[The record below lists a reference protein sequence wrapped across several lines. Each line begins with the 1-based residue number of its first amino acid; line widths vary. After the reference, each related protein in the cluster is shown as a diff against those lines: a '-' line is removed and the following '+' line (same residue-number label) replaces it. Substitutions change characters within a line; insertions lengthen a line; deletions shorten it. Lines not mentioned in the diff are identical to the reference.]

1 MTRGNPCTATSPCWH
16 TDPESS
22 SSKHT
27 SSQLHQSA
35 ATNHNQQ
42 RLQSCSSLGE
52 QAGPK
57 PPQGIT
63 QPCCNA
69 PPAYSLPLGHRA
81 PGILLP
87 APAAPP
93 PCYHSSGLLQ
103 SLLTHSTYPTV
114 HVSHHSASS
123 SHPLHALLSTHTGP
137 NPRGSSSWFPLHLQY
152 RHIHVPLGSIPRHRS
167 SDSPCP
173 TALLPTHSTPCTDSN
188 PQLPRSTIPL
198 SPPSTRETHTPCASP
213 TTPKSP
219 AHTYKPTN
227 PIHLVP
233 STLYPIN
240 PTIPTC
246 PTVLQHPY
254 AHTSPQAA
262 QFSVSQPHMHPNSKI
277 SPAHTPPF
285 LLRSPTAPQPYI
297 PHKSKLP

>member
-1 MTRGNPCTATSPCWH
+1 MLPQLTASPWG
-16 TDPESS
+16 TE
-22 SSKHT
+22 
-27 SSQLHQSA
+27 
-35 ATNHNQQ
+35 
-42 RLQSCSSLGE
+42 
-52 QAGPK
+52 
-57 PPQGIT
+57 PQGFCS
-63 QPCCNA
+63 QP
-69 PPAYSLPLGHRA
+69 
-81 PGILLP
+81 
-87 APAAPP
+87 
-93 PCYHSSGLLQ
+93 LQ
-103 SLLTHSTYPTV
+103 HHLHATIAQGCSNLCSHTLRTPRSMYPTTV
-114 HVSHHSASS
+114 PHPIPFMHSFQPTLAQT
-123 SHPLHALLSTHTGP
+123 PGAA
-137 NPRGSSSWFPLHLQY
+137 
-152 RHIHVPLGSIPRHRS
+152 VLGSPFTYSTDTSMSHWAPSHATGAQTAPVPQPSCPHIPPH
-167 SDSPCP
+167 
-173 TALLPTHSTPCTDSN
+173 AQIPTHSFPV
-188 PQLPRSTIPL
+188 PQSLCH
-198 SPPSTRETHTPCASP
+198 PPTHTPCASP